1 MKLPSARSAARGAGM
16 GLLALLGVALLAGAA
31 FGARVLL
38 RAPLR
43 SVPST
48 AHPTLSRRDCLGCH
62 APIAAEWRQSFHFQS
77 LTGKQWS
84 DVRSEGYLAIFDS
97 LRKRCVDC
105 HAPANV
111 LDLPRPS
118 LAAGSAVGVECTPN
132 LLRDPVGTIPAARLD
147 DVELGVDCVAC
158 HVSRRGVVGSGRR
171 PSAAHETAGDLR
183 FQDARLAS
191 VALCGVCHASA
202 VSDWKGSPYFSGGA
216 TCLDCHMPP
225 TEAPSVAGGE
235 VRERRSHRF
244 PADKD
249 AAMLQKAFRASL
261 AVSGARASVRIV
273 NDGTGHHLPT
283 GGNWLVVRFSAHDLS
298 GRLLRQGKEYFGR
311 EEALLLDFWPF
322 AEDSRIPAG
331 AEREAAFALPEG
343 HGTVEALVTYHD
355 WHGVRR
361 DLLTLRE
368 AF

>member
-1 MKLPSARSAARGAGM
+1 MRLPSVRGAAKAAAVGSTVVAAV
-16 GLLALLGVALLAGAA
+16 ALLGGTA

-38 RAPLR
+38 RDPLR

-48 AHPTLSRRDCLGCH
+48 THPTLARQACLDCH
-62 APIAAEWRQSFHFQS
+62 APIAGEWRQSFHHRS
-77 LTGKQWS
+77 ITGPMWR
-84 DVRSEGYLAIFDS
+84 DVRSEGYLATFDR

-111 LDLPRPS
+111 LDLARPA
-118 LAAGSAVGVECTPN
+118 LASGGVVGVECTPN
-132 LLRDPVGTIPAARLD
+132 LLREPAGGIPQARSD
-147 DVELGVDCVAC
+147 EPELGVDCVSC
-158 HVSRRGVVGSGRR
+158 HVSRRGIAGAGRR
-171 PSAAHETAGDLR
+171 TSAAHESLADPR
-183 FQDARLAS
+183 FQDAREAS

-202 VSDWKGSPYFSGGA
+202 VTAWKASPYASGGA
-216 TCLDCHMPP
+216 TCLDCHMPQV
-225 TEAPSVAGGE
+225 EAPSVSGGTS
-235 VRERRSHRF
+235 RQRRSHRF

-249 AAMLQKAFRASL
+249 DAMLRRAFHASL
-261 AVSGARASVRIV
+261 AVSGPRATVRIV

-283 GGNWLVVRFSAHDLS
+283 GGNWLVVRFSASDAE
-298 GRLLRQGKEYFGR
+298 GRVLRQGKELFGR

-331 AEREAAFALPEG
+331 AEREAAFELPPG

-355 WHGVRR
+355 WHGMRR
-361 DLLTLRE
+361 DVLALQE